1 MFNDLLKN
9 MTKDANEHPDDD
21 IWVVPKSQKTSV
33 PMELVY
39 IFLIHNALPFLSLN
53 SCDGL

>member
-33 PMELVY
+33 PMELGCV
-39 IFLIHNALPFLSLN
+39 ALLVN
-53 SCDGL
+53 CM